1 VVYYAGHGL
10 ELNGVNYLVP
20 VDATLERDVDVE
32 DEAIPLDGVLRTIE
46 AANACDSSSSM
57 PAGTIL

>member
-1 VVYYAGHGL
+1 
-10 ELNGVNYLVP
+10 LVP